1 MRRIALAASGS
12 GMWWNWMFWRVVMW
26 PLPSGAKRSAI
37 SAKASIWSGV
47 TPPNGSLTRI
57 IWTSGW
63 RCP

>member
-1 MRRIALAASGS
+1 
-12 GMWWNWMFWRVVMW
+12 MFWRVVMW
-26 PLPSGAKRSAI
+26 AFASGAYCSTTDAN
-37 SAKASIWSGV
+37 ASICSGE